1 MQCYHYFSDATFSG
15 ATNEMKLSPARFAYI
30 FAFLVVAGYAFF
42 TLRGPTGVPALLE
55 KRRQIDVMEKRNEA
69 LTQEIQREREHI
81 QRLSNNPEE
90 QELEI
95 RQRLKLVH
103 PGDKVY
109 ILSK

>member
-1 MQCYHYFSDATFSG
+1 MLPLFFRSH
-15 ATNEMKLSPARFAYI
+15 NEMKLSRARFAYI
-30 FAFLVVAGYAFF
+30 SAFLVVAGYAFF

-55 KRRQIDVMEKRNEA
+55 KRHQIELMEKRNA
-69 LTQEIQREREHI
+69 LLTEEIQREREHI
-81 QRLSNNPEE
+81 QRLSTNPEE

-109 ILSK
+109 ILNK